1 MFKFLLL
8 LLILLGMPGYAL
20 ESHHANYILS
30 LYKSTPGSGINEI
43 DGKSSYILRKN
54 CNGWDT
60 TDELSVIFK
69 SIDNVK
75 SKLSSKWRTFE
86 TFSGNSYQFDLD
98 EEINQKQTN
107 QFFGY
112 VNSSKE
118 LNTAKYFSDKEYSVP
133 IETKIEFPMMQL
145 QNIIL
150 SAEANQKIYSSNV
163 FMGSELLDSYR
174 VVTVVIGKEKK
185 YSKRIFQN
193 KLFQSSYWPVS
204 IAYFNPSQET
214 DKPDYTIKAKLQ
226 RNGVITEYIIFYDD
240 FSIILNLSSIKGI
253 NKKKCN

>member
-193 KLFQSSYWPVS
+193 ELFQSSYWPVS

-253 NKKKCN
+253 NKKNCN

>member
-1 MFKFLLL
+1 
-8 LLILLGMPGYAL
+8 MPGYAL

-112 VNSSKE
+112 VNSFKE
-118 LNTAKYFSDKEYSVP
+118 LNTAKYFSDKEYYVP

-150 SAEANQKIYSSNV
+150 SAEANQKIYTSNV

-193 KLFQSSYWPVS
+193 ELFQSSYWPVS

-253 NKKKCN
+253 NKKNCN

>member
-8 LLILLGMPGYAL
+8 LLIFLGMPGYAL

-112 VNSSKE
+112 VNSSKG
-118 LNTAKYFSDKEYSVP
+118 LNAAKYFSDKEYSVP

-204 IAYFNPSQET
+204 IAYFNPEQET

-240 FSIILNLSSIKGI
+240 FSIILNLSSIEVI
-253 NKKKCN
+253 DKKKCN

>member
-1 MFKFLLL
+1 MFKFLIL
-8 LLILLGMPGYAL
+8 LLILIGMPGYAL

-30 LYKSTPGSGINEI
+30 LYKSTPGSGINKI
-43 DGKSSYILRKN
+43 DGKSSYILSKN

-60 TDELSVIFK
+60 TDELSVVFQ

-75 SKLSSKWRTFE
+75 STLSSKWKTFE

-98 EEINQKQTN
+98 EEINLKKTN

-112 VNSSKE
+112 INSSNG
-118 LNTAKYFSDKEYSVP
+118 LNSAKYFSDKEYSVP
-133 IETKIEFPMMQL
+133 IGTKIEFPVMQL

-174 VVTVVIGKEKK
+174 VVSVIISKEKK
-185 YSKRIFQN
+185 YSKKIIQNELFQN
-193 KLFQSSYWPVS
+193 SYWPVS
-204 IAYFNPSQET
+204 IAYFNPKQET

-240 FSIILNLSSIKGI
+240 FSIILNLSSIEGI
-253 NKKKCN
+253 DKKNCN

>member
-1 MFKFLLL
+1 M
-8 LLILLGMPGYAL
+8 LLGMPGHAI

-69 SIDNVK
+69 SIDNVQ

-112 VNSSKE
+112 VNSSMG

-133 IETKIEFPMMQL
+133 IETKIEFPVMQL
-145 QNIIL
+145 RNIIL

-185 YSKRIFQN
+185 YSKKIFQN
-193 KLFQSSYWPVS
+193 ELFQSSYWPIS

-240 FSIILNLSSIKGI
+240 FSIILNLISIKGI
-253 NKKKCN
+253 NKKNCN

>member
-1 MFKFLLL
+1 M
-8 LLILLGMPGYAL
+8 LLGMPGYAI

-69 SIDNVK
+69 SIDNVQ

-112 VNSSKE
+112 VNSSMG

-133 IETKIEFPMMQL
+133 IETKIEFPVMQL
-145 QNIIL
+145 RNIIL

-185 YSKRIFQN
+185 YSKKIFQN
-193 KLFQSSYWPVS
+193 ELFQSSYWPIS

-240 FSIILNLSSIKGI
+240 FSIILNLISIKGI
-253 NKKKCN
+253 NKKNCN

>member
-1 MFKFLLL
+1 MFKILLL
-8 LLILLGMPGYAL
+8 LLILFGMRGYAL

-30 LYKSTPGSGINEI
+30 LYKSTPGSGIDEI

-60 TDELSVIFK
+60 TDELSVVFK
-69 SIDNVK
+69 SIDNAK
-75 SKLSSKWRTFE
+75 STLSSKWRTFE

-112 VNSSKE
+112 VNSSKG

-133 IETKIEFPMMQL
+133 IATKIEFPMMQL

-174 VVTVVIGKEKK
+174 VVTVIIGKKKK
-185 YSKRIFQN
+185 YSKRNFQN

-204 IAYFNPSQET
+204 IAYFNPKLAT
-214 DKPDYTIKAKLQ
+214 DKPEYTIKAKLQ
-226 RNGVITEYIIFYDD
+226 RNGVITEYIIFYDE
-240 FSIILNLSSIKGI
+240 FSIILNLSSIEEI